1 MLDWLNDSRQPLTI
15 TSIPLLSTTVS
26 GWWQQALLALL
37 ARPVAEDK
45 VLSNIVP
52 TLSSVSTTVQP
63 PLTYDNQTLLSTLLT
78 RIEQS
83 GTSTQKSIR
92 TVVKNALKH
101 KGSSTEIPINQQL
114 LQWIRAKDADALY
127 YCASNDNM
135 EMTVRIRAI
144 EALGQLY
151 NPNIE
156 QWLTTLMTHENSDIQ
171 KLAYK
176 VLRRWQR
183 AMIRAQQKRP
193 LAYSQDSSQKSN
205 QGEGDSQ

>member
-1 MLDWLNDSRQPLTI
+1 M
-15 TSIPLLSTTVS
+15 LST
-26 GWWQQALLALL
+26 
-37 ARPVAEDK
+37 
-45 VLSNIVP
+45 
-52 TLSSVSTTVQP
+52 VSTTAKSQ
-63 PLTYDNQTLLSTLLT
+63 LTYDNQTLLENLIA

-83 GTSTQKSIR
+83 GTSTQKSII

-127 YCASNDNM
+127 HCANNDNM

-144 EALGQLY
+144 EALGQLHD
-151 NPNIE
+151 PNIE

-193 LAYSQDSSQKSN
+193 LSSGNMESQSSSTIAAQSSQDSSQKSN
-205 QGEGDSQ
+205 QGEGGSQ